1 MIPTP
6 TIKEILVED
15 FEADLDSL
23 PVRIDTDTEIDIEA
37 SRKLAEYFGVSE
49 MFFYNLQQDIHGR
62 KFHQGHISSSNT

>member
-23 PVRIDTDTEIDIEA
+23 PVSIDSDTEIDIDA

-49 MFFYNLQQDIHGR
+49 MYFYNLQQDINAR
-62 KFHQGHISSSNT
+62 NSKVPELMTA

>member
-23 PVRIDTDTEIDIEA
+23 PVRIESDTVIDIDT
-37 SRKLAEYFGVSE
+37 SRKLADYFGVSE
-49 MFFYNLQQDIHGR
+49 MFFYNLQQDINAR
-62 KFHQGHISSSNT
+62 NFAPELMTA